1 MNFLLHQHQ
10 LDSLLQ
16 RYWYISQLVF
26 LDSWFNDFKFQLR
39 CRVIWQGWEWDWNL
53 LVLAH
58 LFQEISLLLLQCC
71 CQWNCPWFHWNNF
84 LCQIEVFGS
93 FVFTIICVHVGQQLL
108 QMLTRIFF
116 YVFDCDTV
124 ATSID
129 CIWSMSIVSFWK
141 TLLHLL
147 ITPSTSRRKQVVVI
161 KTKDFIFLNHAPC
174 FGCPIIFARCC
185 FMIQRQY

>member
-16 RYWYISQLVF
+16 MYWYISQLVF
-26 LDSWFNDFKFQLR
+26 LDSWFHDFKFQLR

-71 CQWNCPWFHWNNF
+71 CQWNCPWFLWNNF
-84 LCQIEVFGS
+84 LCQIEGQS
-93 FVFTIICVHVGQQLL
+93 FVSMWDSSSSKCSPGFSFMALIVTQLL
-108 QMLTRIFF
+108 L
-116 YVFDCDTV
+116 
-124 ATSID
+124 A
-129 CIWSMSIVSFWK
+129 SFWK

-161 KTKDFIFLNHAPC
+161 KTKDFIFLNHTPC
-174 FGCPIIFARCC
+174 FGCPIIFARCRPP
-185 FMIQRQY
+185 QLS